1 MAVPLYYDSLDEI
14 VDECDIFI
22 FTIKDNRF
30 FDINGSM
37 IAHCLSPTASNKEWD
52 QILAPYS
59 RKFLPR
65 SVVGASLLTEVKGLI
80 PAFLCPIDEDDEHIR
95 ASQLKIINDV
105 LSHEELLGESTFDL
119 LLKQRLSKMY
129 PTEYTG
135 TVFLDYNAR
144 AENITKLFKDYDS
157 YIVMNTIPF

>member
-22 FTIKDNRF
+22 FTMKQGGF
-30 FDINGSM
+30 FDVNGRL
-37 IAHCLSPTASNKEWD
+37 IAHCLSPSVSDEEWNAM
-52 QILAPYS
+52 LKP
-59 RKFLPR
+59 FLDKAIPR
-65 SVVGASLLTEVKGLI
+65 SVVGASLMTEVKALI
-80 PAFLCPIDEDDEHIR
+80 PAFLCPIDEDDVHIR

-105 LSHEELLGESTFDL
+105 LSQVDKLGETTFDF
-119 LLKQRLSKMY
+119 LLKQCIARPY
-129 PTEYTG
+129 PTEYDG
-135 TVFLDYNAR
+135 IVFLDYNAR